1 MPGRQPFPTRLVM
14 LTTNKPDIRGGGTRE
29 RMKKIGKLGGKD
41 GDGRFSFMMV
51 QIRLTML
58 ATLLCPRKG
67 WEMGYKG
74 CNWRA
79 GHGDGR

>member
-1 MPGRQPFPTRLVM
+1 
-14 LTTNKPDIRGGGTRE
+14 
-29 RMKKIGKLGGKD
+29 MKKIGKLGGKD